1 MKISKINGAAWAI
14 GVSMLALG
22 SAVVARAQT
31 AEKTVWSGSYTAEQ
45 ATRGKTAYAE
55 NCAACHGEGL
65 AGIDVAP
72 ALTGAGFLNNWNNT
86 SAGDLF
92 TRIKTTMPLNAP
104 DSLSGRTVADIQA
117 YLFQANGFPAG
128 QVALPP
134 SAPMMAGVKI
144 VAAKP
149 AGASQ

>member
-1 MKISKINGAAWAI
+1 MPHFKISPTGLIAAA
-14 GVSMLALG
+14 SLMAFG
-22 SAVVARAQT
+22 SAVATRAHT
-31 AEKTVWSGSYTAEQ
+31 AEKTVWAGTYSAEQ
-45 ATRGKTAYAE
+45 ATRGKAAYAAS
-55 NCAACHGEGL
+55 CAACHGESL

-72 ALTGAGFLNNWNNT
+72 PLTGAGFLNNWNNT

-104 DSLSGRTVADIQA
+104 DSLSGRTVSDIQA

-128 QVALPP
+128 DIALPP
-134 SAPMMAGVKI
+134 SAPMMANVKI

-149 AGASQ
+149 PA